1 MIPTAPGHHSNEP
14 TDEAPRLDSEA
25 HLQPTLYTQLQVS
38 TAPILAGAT
47 DAISMMYRGDP
58 RLRENYSAAIPPNQ
72 STSLFIKDLPSDI
85 TVVQILDRIRS
96 TGKVYSLH
104 INPPVPPHYGC
115 AAKISFFTR
124 KAAEKFSS
132 NSRGGF
138 WVRGHHRAT
147 VIWNRV
153 LVAEHVGGRWDEAS
167 RVAIVRGPRE
177 LVSTAAVASILH
189 KAIRLYNLAL
199 GCETDYTMLVDGLFE
214 VEVHFGSFRAQAH
227 SAYIVLNRAFRGK
240 NVKISYGTA
249 PCA

>member
-1 MIPTAPGHHSNEP
+1 M
-14 TDEAPRLDSEA
+14 
-25 HLQPTLYTQLQVS
+25 
-38 TAPILAGAT
+38 
-47 DAISMMYRGDP
+47 
-58 RLRENYSAAIPPNQ
+58 
-72 STSLFIKDLPSDI
+72 
-85 TVVQILDRIRS
+85 
-96 TGKVYSLH
+96 
-104 INPPVPPHYGC
+104 
-115 AAKISFFTR
+115 
-124 KAAEKFSS
+124 
-132 NSRGGF
+132 
-138 WVRGHHRAT
+138 RGHHRAT

-177 LVSTAAVASILH
+177 LVSTAAVASIVH